1 MGWNRR
7 KPNFRAVPRPGSLL
21 KPGSLK
27 LLPLGLLLST
37 GLAWGQDFPG
47 GELQTRQALIS
58 ERGSHPTVIVQ
69 TVPQATTTATALV
82 LRYAQPGKEGDPS
95 SAAHL
100 LEHLLFR
107 TRPND
112 QAGAL
117 LLRNEA
123 LGNSSKAWVNGST
136 IVFSEEV
143 PAEKGLDS
151 LQLQLDRLKGVPRD
165 PEGWKLEKEAIAAE
179 IERSRS
185 PEDEARRQILAGL
198 GYQAR
203 PAGTLD
209 QLRATRGEDLA
220 ALLQHL
226 DLSQDVII
234 AVVGPQT
241 AREVRQQLSTTL
253 APLAP
258 QRTEPRKESPPPTLE
273 KKKWEV
279 TSTAGYDQRSTFF
292 ESEQLDPRVVALAN
306 TLTSAVL
313 PYPVK
318 ARLTLETGSL
328 FRLDVSPADADLSL
342 LFDDLT
348 PALSQAVY
356 QRHEAEWLERLESR
370 QERAESLALA
380 TLRHTPPESWVTPQT
395 YPQLLQQAKAL
406 LKAGTQAPIS
416 LTLKPAGSKTLSGKL
431 FDFATVAH
439 RENLPAAQSEKLPN
453 QLTVMLQPWQAWPT
467 VALAGF
473 FRVSPALSYSERTRL
488 ERFLKARQGGV
499 LKFDVSQSAVFFQA
513 ERPSDKVEE
522 LLRDSA
528 LELRALSQEKSVLAS
543 PGEDRPDLVESF
555 FLPPSV
561 QEPARDIAG
570 NRIFAPQ
577 NAHLVVVGQYDSPAL
592 ERGLRPSW
600 SGWFGKNLPPGGFK
614 NPGSA
619 QPSATA
625 ESGKTVDIPKGR
637 EPILL
642 VGLNGPARSSPDFM
656 PFNLAMQTIAGRP
669 YSSLISREF
678 QSGEEAVDSVR
689 LIPLESSVNEGSQV
703 WVIALR
709 LAGNLR
715 DPAPVVN
722 KLNSVFKTLGG
733 SPLASS
739 ELERTREYLKSSLAL
754 SASSNLGRAR
764 VLAHS
769 EYYRLSRNYTTD
781 FAGLYD
787 NLTPETVQQTCAKI
801 LGSQSL
807 RWLYLRPEE

>member
-1 MGWNRR
+1 MGWSHW
-7 KPNFRAVPRPGSLL
+7 KPYRAFKRPGNLLTPGSLRL
-21 KPGSLK
+21 LSLS
-27 LLPLGLLLST
+27 LLLST
-37 GLAWGQDFPG
+37 GLARGQDFPG
-47 GELQTRQALIS
+47 GELQTRQALVS

-123 LGNSSKAWVNGST
+123 LGNSSKAWLNGNT

-143 PAEKGLDS
+143 PAEKGLES

-165 PEGWKLEKEAIAAE
+165 PEGWKLEKEAITAE
-179 IERSRS
+179 IERSGS

-198 GYQAR
+198 GYQAQA
-203 PAGTLD
+203 AGSLD

-220 ALLQHL
+220 ALLEHL
-226 DLSQDVII
+226 DLSQDVTI

-241 AREVRQQLSTTL
+241 AREVRQQLSSTL

-258 QRTEPRKESPPPTLE
+258 KRTEPRKDAPAPRLE
-273 KKKWEV
+273 KQKWEV
-279 TSTAGYDQRSTFF
+279 ASNAGYDQRSTFF
-292 ESEQLDPRVVALAN
+292 ESDQLDPRVAALAN
-306 TLTSAVL
+306 TLAQAVL

-318 ARLTLETGSL
+318 AHLSQESGKLY
-328 FRLDVSPADADLSL
+328 RLDVSPADADLST

-348 PALSQAVY
+348 PELSQVVY
-356 QRHEAEWLERLESR
+356 ERHEVEWLERLESR
-370 QERAESLALA
+370 QERAEALALS
-380 TLRHTPPESWVTPQT
+380 TLSQTPPESWVTPET
-395 YPQLLQQAKAL
+395 YPDLLQQAKAL
-406 LKAGTQAPIS
+406 IKQGTQAPVS
-416 LTLKPAGSKTLSGKL
+416 LTLKPAAGKAPSGKL
-431 FDFATVAH
+431 FEFATIAH
-439 RENLPAAQSEKLPN
+439 RENLPVARNEKLPN
-453 QLTVMLQPWQAWPT
+453 QLTVMLQPWETWPT

-473 FRVSPALSYSERTRL
+473 FRVSPALSYSERARL
-488 ERFLKARQGGV
+488 ERFLKARRGGI
-499 LKFDVSQSAVFFQA
+499 LKFEVSQGAVFFQA
-513 ERPSDKVEE
+513 ERPSTEVEE

-528 LELRALSQEKSVLAS
+528 LELRALSLEKAVLAE

-561 QEPARDIAG
+561 QEPARELAG

-577 NAHLVVVGQYDSPAL
+577 NAHLVVVGQYDQQAL

-600 SGWFGKNLPPGGFK
+600 SGWFGKNLPPAVRRNTG
-614 NPGSA
+614 PEE
-619 QPSATA
+619 PSATA

-642 VGLNGPARSSPDFM
+642 VGLTGPARSSPDFM

-678 QSGEEAVDSVR
+678 HSGDEAVESVR
-689 LIPLESSVNEGSQV
+689 LIPLESTVSEGSQV

-709 LAGNLR
+709 LAKGLP
-715 DPAPVVN
+715 DPAPVIN

-739 ELERTREYLKSSLAL
+739 ELERTRDYLKSSLAL
-754 SASSNLGRAR
+754 SASNNQGRAR
-764 VLAHS
+764 VLAHA

-787 NLTPETVQQTCAKI
+787 NLSPETVQQTCAKI
-801 LGSQSL
+801 LGSKTL
-807 RWLYLRPEE
+807 RWLYLRPEQ